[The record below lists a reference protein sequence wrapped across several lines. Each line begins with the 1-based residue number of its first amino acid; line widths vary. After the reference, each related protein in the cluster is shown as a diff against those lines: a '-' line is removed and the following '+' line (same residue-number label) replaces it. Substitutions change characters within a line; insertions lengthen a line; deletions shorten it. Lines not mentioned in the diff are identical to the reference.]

1 MKSRIEPSKVGCKV
15 GAIVFA
21 TEDTIYVFG
30 HGIYLGPQP
39 CPYLDGM
46 PNPAI
51 KLTTGEVV
59 YGCECYWL
67 NYEEYTRAISKYP
80 KLEKISVAEYRKQY
94 EQEASGKDDQQQG
107 VQEEAPQA

>member
-1 MKSRIEPSKVGCKV
+1 MKSRVGPPQVGAKV
-15 GAIVFA
+15 GAIVSA
-21 TEDTIYVFG
+21 TADTIYVFG

-39 CPYLDGM
+39 CPYLDGL

-51 KLTTGEVV
+51 KLVSGEVV

-67 NYEEYTRAISKYP
+67 GYEGYTRAILKYP

>member
-1 MKSRIEPSKVGCKV
+1 MKSRIEPTKVGPRV
-15 GAIVFA
+15 GAIAFTA
-21 TEDTIYVFG
+21 EDTIYVFG
-30 HGIYLGPQP
+30 HGIYLGTQP

-51 KLTTGEVV
+51 RLTTGEIV

-67 NYEEYTRAISKYP
+67 EHEKYTHLISKYP

-107 VQEEAPQA
+107 VQEEAP